1 MKKIILA
8 ALLAL
13 GSLTANAQIYVG
25 GETGLWRNADNNNTD
40 FTLRPEVGYEL
51 SEKWDLGLSVGF
63 SHDYNGGKKHKSYTK
78 TNACEVNPYAR
89 WTFAQWGPVHLFLE
103 MGFGFETYK
112 VKAGDDDDHV
122 VEGDAQKAWNVGVKP
137 GLSIDVAKHL
147 QFITHVGFLGYR
159 DSDDKFDAHKNDGFG
174 FQLQSDNLT
183 VGLLYKF

>member
-8 ALLAL
+8 ALVAL

-40 FTLRPEVGYEL
+40 FTLRPEIGYEL
-51 SEKWDLGLSVGF
+51 NEKWDLGMALGF
-63 SHDYNGGKKHKSYTK
+63 SHDYNGNKKHSNYTK
-78 TNACEVNPYAR
+78 MNAIEINPYAR
-89 WTFAQWGPVHLFLE
+89 WTYAKLGPVNLFLE

-112 VKAGDDDDHV
+112 VKAGDDD
-122 VEGDAQKAWNVGVKP
+122 VEVKGDAQNAWNLGVKP
-137 GLSIDVAKHL
+137 GLSVNVAKHL
-147 QFITHVGFLGYR
+147 QFITHLGFLGYR
-159 DSDDKFDAHKNDGFG
+159 DSDDEFDAHKHDGFG